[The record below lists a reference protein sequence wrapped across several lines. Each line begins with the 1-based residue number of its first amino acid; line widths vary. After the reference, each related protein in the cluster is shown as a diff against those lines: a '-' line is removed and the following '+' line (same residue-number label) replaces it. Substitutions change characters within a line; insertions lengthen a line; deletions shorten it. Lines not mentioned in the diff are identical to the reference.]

1 MNVLWIIE
9 GHEDRVTCI
18 SFWKDGDKLLSAS
31 KDKSLKIWDVNT
43 GENLGTLLG
52 HKSFPMSCAW
62 SPLDESVAASCGDQ
76 LELFIWDLSNMSIK
90 RTLQGHQRD
99 DNPNFPIKDALEG
112 HEELDYKSLIWSV
125 FFSPDGK
132 YLASACVD
140 SDVILWDVTTGVR
153 IYTFNLPNDAST
165 VAFVQTD
172 HGTRLAAGSSA
183 HHTVTLFD
191 ATFDDTSDKGVSS
204 SSRTLALLGG
214 HSDWVL
220 DVAFNGDGTRLA
232 SAARDKTVRVWDATA
247 AEKLRKARFH
257 SERCWSVAYSDDG
270 KWLASASDDFKVRV
284 SSCLGN
290 LTLE

>member
-1 MNVLWIIE
+1 MNVLRIIQ

-76 LELFIWDLSNMSIK
+76 LELFLWDLRNMSIK

-99 DNPNFPIKDALEG
+99 DNPNFPIKDSLEG
-112 HEELDYKSLIWSV
+112 HQELDYKSLIWSV
-125 FFSPDGK
+125 CFSPDGK

-153 IYTFNLPNDAST
+153 IYTFNLGRFRPN
-165 VAFVQTD
+165 
-172 HGTRLAAGSSA
+172 
-183 HHTVTLFD
+183 
-191 ATFDDTSDKGVSS
+191 
-204 SSRTLALLGG
+204 
-214 HSDWVL
+214 
-220 DVAFNGDGTRLA
+220 
-232 SAARDKTVRVWDATA
+232 
-247 AEKLRKARFH
+247 
-257 SERCWSVAYSDDG
+257 
-270 KWLASASDDFKVRV
+270 
-284 SSCLGN
+284 
-290 LTLE
+290 

>member
-1 MNVLWIIE
+1 M
-9 GHEDRVTCI
+9 
-18 SFWKDGDKLLSAS
+18 LSAS

-76 LELFIWDLSNMSIK
+76 LELFIWDLRNMSIK

-99 DNPNFPIKDALEG
+99 DNPNFPIKDSLEG
-112 HEELDYKSLIWSV
+112 HQELDYKSLIWSV
-125 FFSPDGK
+125 CFSPDGK

-284 SSCLGN
+284 SSCHGN
-290 LTLE
+290 VTLE